1 MAVVDPSITG
11 RLIMLTA
18 TSKTFNVAGMHCG
31 NAIIA
36 DEGLRAPFAKRMGQ
50 LSLSPNSMSM
60 HMTPAL
66 YSPAGAEW
74 VDALNTYLD
83 ANHRL
88 FLDGI
93 NAIPGLKMMPMQGT
107 YLAWVDFT
115 GTGMAQEEY
124 SARVAK
130 DAKIAAS
137 PGPVFGLGG
146 DSYLRFNIAMP
157 KVRVEEA
164 VERMQKA
171 FGDLQ

>member
-1 MAVVDPSITG
+1 
-11 RLIMLTA
+11 
-18 TSKTFNVAGMHCG
+18 
-31 NAIIA
+31 
-36 DEGLRAPFAKRMGQ
+36 
-50 LSLSPNSMSM
+50 MSM